1 MTAHALLSSSKAH
14 IWAHCLGAPALWQAY
29 PQPREE
35 SEASK
40 AGTTA
45 ASAAEAFG
53 KAHERFDAGSQYEQL
68 NQYLDV
74 IYQAEAKYLDP
85 VVEFESPRLKPLMIA
100 ANPLRGGTPDA
111 IIWDRAGAGATIV
124 DLKWGEGVRVEAVG
138 NEQLIDYWW
147 GLDLLMR
154 KEGYPLDAQAK
165 VDLVIVQPRWRD
177 ENDRVRRWAMSS
189 DSARGRATHQSG
201 SAGAIFDLLADG
213 FHGSI
218 RRTPGDHCLWCP
230 AKGKTKPGSSEWL
243 CPEQAAYALR
253 ALPDLDAIPAPSQVV
268 GLSLTGQAMVLKH
281 ADEIRAWLNAV
292 ETHALAA
299 AIADPAQTPPGF
311 KVVAGKIG
319 NRAWAKG
326 VDEGAIAM
334 AIKQIG
340 VHPFGKPPL
349 LSPTQVE
356 KEAGGKGRMGKER
369 MESLKAFIS
378 RAPGAPVLA
387 EESDPRDRFDPTAAL
402 TALPPVEAPKRIGGC
417 GDADWGQNGKPEAT
431 DWQITGNV

>member
-40 AGTTA
+40 AGTDA
-45 ASAAEAFG
+45 ALLAERAG
-53 KAHERFDAGSQYEQL
+53 KDRLRILPGAPHEPL
-68 NQYLDV
+68 NQYLDL
-74 IYQAEAKYLDP
+74 IYQTEAKYLDP
-85 VVEFESPRLKPLMIA
+85 VVEFESPRLKPLMAA

-147 GLDLLMR
+147 GLDLLMK
-154 KEGYPLDAQAK
+154 KEGYPLDAQAT

-177 ENDRVRRWAMSS
+177 ENDRVRRWTLPSEELRNLTEIQAGT
-189 DSARGRATHQSG
+189 ARIIAAPQTEVGP
-201 SAGAIFDLLADG
+201 L
-213 FHGSI
+213 
-218 RRTPGDHCLWCP
+218 RRRPGEHCLWCP
-230 AKGKTKPGSSEWL
+230 AKGKTKPGTGGREWL

-253 ALPDLDAIPAPSQVV
+253 ALPDLDAIPAPSEVV

-311 KVVAGKIG
+311 KVVQGKIG

-356 KEAGGKGRMGKER
+356 KEAGGKGRIGKER
-369 MESLKAFIS
+369 MASLQAFIS
-378 RAPGAPVLA
+378 RAPGAPVLV
-387 EESDPRDRFDPTAAL
+387 EDTDPRDRFDPTAAL
-402 TALPPVEAPKRIGGC
+402 TALPE
-417 GDADWGQNGKPEAT
+417 PE
-431 DWQITGNV
+431 VKL